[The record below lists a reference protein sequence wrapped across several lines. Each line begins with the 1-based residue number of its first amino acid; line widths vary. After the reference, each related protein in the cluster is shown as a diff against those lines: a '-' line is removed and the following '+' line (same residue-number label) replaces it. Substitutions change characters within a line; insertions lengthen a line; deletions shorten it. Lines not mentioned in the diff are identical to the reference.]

1 MSADGQVSGGPGERG
16 REMTKTLWRC
26 EQLRAGKV
34 YNKVLF
40 YTQREAEQFVRQMK
54 KMEPDLFWRMEAV
67 QMEAVWN

>member
-1 MSADGQVSGGPGERG
+1 
-16 REMTKTLWRC
+16 MTNTLWRC

-40 YTQREAEQFVRQMK
+40 YTQGEAEQFVRQMK